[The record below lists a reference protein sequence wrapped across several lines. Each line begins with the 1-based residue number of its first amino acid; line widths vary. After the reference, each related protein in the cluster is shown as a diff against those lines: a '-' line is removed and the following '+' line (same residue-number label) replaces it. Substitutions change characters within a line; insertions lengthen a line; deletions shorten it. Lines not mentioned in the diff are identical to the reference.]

1 MKNIIITGGRGLL
14 ASELTHRLLA
24 DGNWNIFLV
33 SRSPQDIRPANHLQA
48 IELAQLVNDKALRNL
63 SYDALVHTAFS
74 RSLDGED
81 LKKSLDFLTDVLA
94 VAKQLELKSFINISS
109 QGVYGTKH
117 NENVSCDE
125 TMSLSPG
132 DNYSIAKAFSEVMV
146 NSGFANSNINHTNIR
161 LASILSH
168 KESKRFVNI
177 LVDHA
182 KHQRDINISGGN
194 QHFSFI
200 DIDDASQ
207 AITTML
213 NYCDKK
219 WEPVYNLGTGLSH
232 SLLEIAIMVADIAKR
247 EYGYEISIHVLPATN
262 DANMKLSV
270 TRFSTDFFWHPQC
283 SLESSIEKLFKN
295 Q

>member
-14 ASELTHRLLA
+14 ATELTRRLLA
-24 DGNWNIFLV
+24 DGDCNLYLV
-33 SRSPQDIRPANHLQA
+33 SRSPQDIQPADHLQA
-48 IELAQLVNDKALRNL
+48 IELDQLVNDKALRNL
-63 SYDALVHTAFS
+63 SYDALVHTAFA
-74 RSLDGED
+74 RSSDGED
-81 LKKSLDFLTDVLA
+81 LKKSLDFLSDVLT
-94 VAKQLELKSFINISS
+94 VAKRLELKSFINISS

-117 NENVSCDE
+117 DQSVSCDE
-125 TMSLSPG
+125 TTNLSPS

-146 NSGFANSNINHTNIR
+146 NSGLANSNINHTNIR

-207 AITTML
+207 AITAML

-232 SLLEIAIMVADIAKR
+232 SLHEIAIMVADIAKR
-247 EYGYEISIHVLPATN
+247 EYGYEININVLPTSN
-262 DANMKLSV
+262 DSNIKLNV
-270 TRFSTDFFWHPQC
+270 TRFSTDFFWHPQF
-283 SLESSIEKLFKN
+283 SLESSVEKLFKN
-295 Q
+295 